1 MTENDRREFAELLAG
16 ALAFWGKQLS
26 AFTLEVWWRALQPY
40 DLATIRRAF
49 SVHAVDPEQGRFA
62 PMPADI
68 VRLIG
73 GTHTDAALVAWS
85 KVDRAVRHVGTWVD
99 VVFDDPLIHRV
110 ITDMGGWTRFSTST
124 ETEWPHVA
132 REFQN
137 RYRGYAMKRE
147 VPDYPPVLTGHGNQ
161 VNALNGQRL
170 DPPVLIGDRE
180 RAALVAHR
188 GTAIAPIAANRLS
201 RIDSERLLKAWG

>member
-1 MTENDRREFAELLAG
+1 MTDDDRKGFAELLAG
-16 ALAFWGKQLS
+16 ALAFWGKQVTP
-26 AFTLEVWWRALQPY
+26 FTLEVWWRALKPY
-40 DLATIRRAF
+40 DLHSIRRAF

-73 GTHTDAALVAWS
+73 GTHTDAALIAWS

-110 ITDMGGWTRFSTST
+110 IADMGGWTRFSTST
-124 ETEWPHVA
+124 EDEWPFVA
-132 REFQN
+132 REFQT

-147 VPDYPPVLTGHGNQ
+147 VPEYPPVLAGHSTQINAITGHKSN
-161 VNALNGQRL
+161 
-170 DPPVLIGDRE
+170 PPALIGDSQK
-180 RAALVAHR
+180 AAITMKQ
-188 GTAIAPIAANRLS
+188 GTMFNLISVLRLT
-201 RIDSERLLKAWG
+201 RIESERLLDGE